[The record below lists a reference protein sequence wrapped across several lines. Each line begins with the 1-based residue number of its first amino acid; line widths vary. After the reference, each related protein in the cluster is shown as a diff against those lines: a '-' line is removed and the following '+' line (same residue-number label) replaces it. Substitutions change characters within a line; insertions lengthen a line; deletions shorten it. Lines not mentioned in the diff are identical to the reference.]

1 MELRNSYPD
10 DFKNLLLVSED
21 QFDYLL
27 ERVSPLVAKSDT
39 NMRQAVSAKPW

>member
-10 DFKNLLLVSED
+10 DFKNLLRVSED
-21 QFDYLL
+21 QFDFLL

-39 NMRQAVSAKPW
+39 KAAFPRGVTR